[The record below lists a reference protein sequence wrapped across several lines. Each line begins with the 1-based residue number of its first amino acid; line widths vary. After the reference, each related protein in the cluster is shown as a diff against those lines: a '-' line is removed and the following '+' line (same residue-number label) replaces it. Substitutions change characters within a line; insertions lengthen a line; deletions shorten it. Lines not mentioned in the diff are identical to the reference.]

1 MYELDG
7 IGQVDGLFGIAGLK
21 EDLMDVAVLGASAG
35 VSVVV
40 GEYLF
45 SKVDT
50 FAKMGIYTQAGVAVA
65 LGVAGG
71 LAAGRYVNK
80 GVGAGIA
87 AGLVGW
93 GIARSV
99 QYAMLPKE
107 AKAAIDAA
115 KAPAAATTAA
125 TAGIGQYNSDLLLG
139 LHATPGV
146 VDNDI
151 AISDYRPLP
160 GQTNGLAQ
168 AGDVYTSDLQPM
180 PGTSGTSGYM
190 QGIGSFIS

>member
-1 MYELDG
+1 MDYMDG
-7 IGQVDGLFGIAGLK
+7 IGQADALFGIAGLK
-21 EDLMDVAVLGASAG
+21 EDIMDVAVLGASAG
-35 VSVVV
+35 LSVVV

-45 SKVDT
+45 SNVD
-50 FAKMGIYTQAGVAVA
+50 ALKKQGVYAQAGIAAV

-71 LAAGRYVNK
+71 IAAGRYVNK

-93 GIARSV
+93 GVAKVV
-99 QYAMLPKE
+99 QDVMKP
-107 AKAAIDAA
+107 
-115 KAPAAATTAA
+115 KAPTAA
-125 TAGIGQYNSDLLLG
+125 VKGIGQYNSDLLLG

-168 AGDVYTSDLQPM
+168 AGDVYTSDLAPL

-190 QGIGSFIS
+190 SGVGSFLA

>member
-1 MYELDG
+1 MDMMELDG
-7 IGQVDGLFGIAGLK
+7 IGQADALFGISGLK

-35 VSVVV
+35 VAMVA

-45 SKVDT
+45 SKVE
-50 FAKMGIYTQAGVAVA
+50 FLQKQGVYAKSGIAVA
-65 LGVAGG
+65 LGAAGG
-71 LAAGRYVNK
+71 IAAARYVNK
-80 GVGAGIA
+80 SVGAGVA
-87 AGLVGW
+87 AGLIGW
-93 GIARSV
+93 GVAT
-99 QYAMLPKE
+99 
-107 AKAAIDAA
+107 
-115 KAPAAATTAA
+115 AAAAA
-125 TAGIGQYNSDLLLG
+125 MAKSAPTAGIGQYNSDLLLG

-168 AGDVYTSDLQPM
+168 AGDVYTSDLQPL

-190 QGIGSFIS
+190 SGVGSFLA